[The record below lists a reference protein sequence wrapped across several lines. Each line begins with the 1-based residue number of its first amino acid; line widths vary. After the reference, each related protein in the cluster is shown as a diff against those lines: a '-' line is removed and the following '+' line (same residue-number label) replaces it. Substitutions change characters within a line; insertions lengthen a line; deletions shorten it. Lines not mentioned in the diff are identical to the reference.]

1 MTVSVRLFFILCMIL
16 AQICFFF
23 ALTNNHFVFSLI
35 FLFFI
40 IHFWILLFNLP
51 VRRKKFNHLR
61 LNFLRFLYRLAV
73 FTIWQFLYFKCCKPF
88 EAFLKSITEEFW
100 NGRYYYLLKMV
111 DFVEVD
117 WGWIK
122 IASPW
127 GRNGFSKV
135 KVRNSCQFFFK

>member
-1 MTVSVRLFFILCMIL
+1 
-16 AQICFFF
+16 
-23 ALTNNHFVFSLI
+23 
-35 FLFFI
+35 
-40 IHFWILLFNLP
+40 
-51 VRRKKFNHLR
+51 
-61 LNFLRFLYRLAV
+61 
-73 FTIWQFLYFKCCKPF
+73 
-88 EAFLKSITEEFW
+88 LKSITEEFW